1 MTENNEDHEPA
12 SINEEKYNSL
22 IIELKEK
29 ENFSF
34 AIIAGILT
42 SLIGAGI
49 WAVVTVASGY
59 QIGWMAIGVG
69 FLVGMSTRFAGNG
82 ISPQFGYSG
91 AFFALLG
98 CVLGNFLSIVGFIAM
113 EEQMGYIEVL
123 MALDYSLVPEIMTS
137 TFQPMDLLF
146 YGLAVYEGYKFSFK
160 QLSEEDIANV
170 LD

>member
-49 WAVVTVASGY
+49 WAAVTVASGY
-59 QIGWMAIGVG
+59 QIGWM
-69 FLVGMSTRFAGNG
+69 
-82 ISPQFGYSG
+82 
-91 AFFALLG
+91 
-98 CVLGNFLSIVGFIAM
+98 LSLIHI
-113 EEQMGYIEVL
+113 
-123 MALDYSLVPEIMTS
+123 
-137 TFQPMDLLF
+137 
-146 YGLAVYEGYKFSFK
+146 
-160 QLSEEDIANV
+160 
-170 LD
+170 